1 MKRRIWYAALMAAMI
16 LGLLSGCGSSPGGSD
31 VVPGVE
37 GKILN
42 IYVWNDE
49 FQGKFNANYPEID
62 HLSNDKSV
70 TFLKDGTEIHWVIN
84 PTQDG
89 VYQQK
94 LDEALLKQDR
104 VSWRESGRREYR
116 RIKRSDPGCRYGV
129 CDLRHGRWYRY
140 RCDACSCKSCQ
151 GDGNSHRWRG
161 DKALS
166 L

>member
-70 TFLKDGTEIHWVIN
+70 TFLKDGDPLGHQ
-84 PTQDG
+84 PQ
-89 VYQQK
+89 
-94 LDEALLKQDR
+94 
-104 VSWRESGRREYR
+104 SGRRLSAEAGRGAAQAGPCLR
-116 RIKRSDPGCRYGV
+116 R
-129 CDLRHGRWYRY
+129 
-140 RCDACSCKSCQ
+140 
-151 GDGNSHRWRG
+151 
-161 DKALS
+161 
-166 L
+166 

>member
-49 FQGKFNANYPEID
+49 FQGKFNANYPGID

-70 TFLKDGTEIHWVIN
+70 TFLKDGPEIHGVIN
-84 PTQDG
+84 LP
-89 VYQQK
+89 
-94 LDEALLKQDR
+94 L
-104 VSWRESGRREYR
+104 
-116 RIKRSDPGCRYGV
+116 IPF
-129 CDLRHGRWYRY
+129 
-140 RCDACSCKSCQ
+140 
-151 GDGNSHRWRG
+151 
-161 DKALS
+161 
-166 L
+166 